1 MIVADFSKKCVAD
14 VYAYQYDYGQQLEIQ
29 GVSDLPDNFQTHFE
43 NGSGQ
48 ALVISGTVKEGSK
61 EKIGIVS
68 IPDEC
73 LQQQVE
79 RIKAW
84 LFVETADSGTTL
96 KTIHIH
102 IIQREISSDTPP
114 IGSIEEIKGYAD
126 YVKENAEKVSQAE
139 QAATAANAAAE
150 AAQATAEE
158 IKEQAESGAFDG
170 EQGPPGPQ
178 GEQGPKGDTGSP
190 GEKGDPGEPGA
201 PGKDGTAATV
211 TVGTV
216 TTGEPDAPASVVNR
230 GTENAAVLDFVI
242 PRGKQGE
249 TAAQIRTPLSLA
261 EYTNARNALNAFEL
275 EDGAY
280 EITETGWI
288 GNGVSTRSAVELIKG
303 SLFIKLDKTL
313 CILSDMSYFVADTD
327 TNWERDG
334 IYITQFEMDEAL
346 NEKQDK
352 TAIQTSSGVNITL
365 KANTEYRMQ
374 STATLNLTLPSTIPD
389 DYECSLIFES
399 GATATVLSYP
409 AGSIKFVGD
418 DCDAEG
424 DFIPAANTGYEINIK
439 NLGFN
444 RIIARVGAF

>member
-1 MIVADFSKKCVAD
+1 MYNIVCYDSKGRTISNFTQWDLDQTITIKGLSLSKAPLIHFCNKNSTEALSIQSTLNESGDITAEVPNIL
-14 VYAYQYDYGQQLEIQ
+14 LEE
-29 GVSDLPDNFQTHFE
+29 S
-43 NGSGQ
+43 
-48 ALVISGTVKEGSK
+48 LVIEAYIFETDGNAGKTLL
-61 EKIGIVS
+61 KIS
-68 IPDEC
+68 IPVNSKPKPSDYIYSDN
-73 LQQQVE
+73 VE
-79 RIKAW
+79 Y
-84 LFVETADSGTTL
+84 
-96 KTIHIH
+96 
-102 IIQREISSDTPP
+102 ISVGNVLT
-114 IGSIEEIKGYAD
+114 
-126 YVKENAEKVSQAE
+126 
-139 QAATAANAAAE
+139 
-150 AAQATAEE
+150 E
-158 IKEQAESGAFDG
+158 IKEFQQQIIDG
-170 EQGPPGPQ
+170 TKIEVISNT
-178 GEQGPKGDTGSP
+178 DTDYKLRITINNRSIETPNLHGIK
-190 GEKGDPGEPGA
+190 GEKGDKGDRGEQGEKGAPGSPGS

-216 TTGEPDAPASVVNR
+216 TTGEPDTPASVVNS

-242 PRGKQGE
+242 PRGEQGE

-261 EYTNARNALNAFEL
+261 EYINAGNALNAFEL

-303 SLFIKLDKTL
+303 SIFIKLDNSL
-313 CILSDMSYFVADTD
+313 CILSDMSYWVTDTD
-327 TNWERDG
+327 ENWERDG
-334 IYITQFEMDEAL
+334 FYITRIEVDKAL

-409 AGSIKFVGD
+409 AGSIQFVGD